1 LPGIKLVVKLWDYRK
16 SARKSARRYS
26 AGTYVSYILEASECA
41 SGQLSA
47 QRSLRLNVKMI
58 FARKGSPGEGRIVM
72 AGISKSNTEKDI
84 ELLGNRVALV
94 TGGSRGIGRAI
105 AIRLAELGAAVAICG
120 RDTEKLRA
128 TADELHARTEGV
140 FWQTADVTRADDVAK
155 LVSAAEAKLGPIEI
169 LVNNAGIG
177 LFGPAHEKSEE
188 DWDRVLNTN
197 LKSVFLVSR
206 AVVPSMI
213 KKGAGDIIN
222 ISSLAGRN
230 TFAGG
235 GLYCASK
242 WGVQGLSGSMAE
254 DLRGYGI
261 RVSVICP
268 GSVATEFS
276 GHTVK
281 DASKALQPEDVA
293 HAVEAV
299 VRQRPGSFVS
309 EIQVR
314 PLRKS

>member
-1 LPGIKLVVKLWDYRK
+1 
-16 SARKSARRYS
+16 
-26 AGTYVSYILEASECA
+26 
-41 SGQLSA
+41 
-47 QRSLRLNVKMI
+47 MI

-72 AGISKSNTEKDI
+72 ASISKTNEKNDTERP
-84 ELLGNRVALV
+84 LANRVALV

-120 RDTEKLRA
+120 RDNEKLRA
-128 TADELHARTEGV
+128 TAEELDARSGRA
-140 FWQTADVTRADDVAK
+140 FWQTADVTRTDEVGK
-155 LVSAAEAKLGPIEI
+155 LVSATEAKLGPIEI

-242 WGVQGLSGSMAE
+242 WGVQGISGCMAE
-254 DLRGYGI
+254 DLRDFGI

-276 GHTVK
+276 GRGVK
-281 DASKALQPEDVA
+281 DPGKALQPEDVA
-293 HAVEAV
+293 HAVEGV
-299 VRQRPGSFVS
+299 VTQRSGSFMS
-309 EIQVR
+309 EVHLR